1 MMSRCPFIS
10 RVSVQFIAKAGQ
22 SLNYYAQNC
31 PVIKGFA
38 NSVVKTFERTYSS
51 TNGSNF
57 VGNPSFEIEG
67 KVHSK
72 CQRKQ
77 KYGAEKN
84 IFMCPYSQSLLIT
97 NSSFDVQEDVFQ
109 DCVENLEDDGY
120 ESYEDALSDVSSL
133 PVLDELKDAVT
144 YEKEEAPS
152 SVNPSTDGTTF
163 DYDKLMV
170 EKLELKHVDHSYR
183 IFKKMNRRADRFP
196 MAENHSNEKELV
208 TNWCSNDYLGMS
220 RHPKVISAARETME
234 MYGVGA
240 GGTRN
245 ICGTSSLHH
254 SLEFELAD
262 LHRMEAALLFTS
274 CFVANDSTLSL
285 LAKVFPNCEVYSD
298 AGNHASMIQ
307 GIRHS
312 GAKKF
317 IFRHNDPQDLE
328 RLLSKS
334 DKSVPKIVAFESVHS
349 MDGAVCPLEELCD
362 VAKQHGAITFVDE
375 VHAVGLY
382 GPRGGGIS
390 DRDGLHHKVD
400 IVSGTLGKAF
410 GSVGGYI
417 ASTSTLVDFVR
428 QYAAGFIF
436 TTALPPMNLA
446 SAIASIRLL
455 KGEEGGVLREKQQRN
470 VAHMKCL
477 LTQANIPYE
486 DCPSHIIPIK
496 VGDPKKCTLLSE
508 YLLSKCNIYVQAIN
522 YPTVARG
529 DEMLRVAVT
538 PQHDQLMMRKLV
550 NSLEKAWNEL
560 GMSKREEVGE
570 SREICNYCRSYYQ
583 QVGVCGRRQCAVGY

>member
-1 MMSRCPFIS
+1 M
-10 RVSVQFIAKAGQ
+10 
-22 SLNYYAQNC
+22 NYYAQNC
-31 PVIKGFA
+31 PVIKRFADSLLMQNSA
-38 NSVVKTFERTYSS
+38 NSKRPYSS
-51 TNGSNF
+51 SS
-57 VGNPSFEIEG
+57 GNSFIGNHLLSLEG
-67 KVHSK
+67 NVHVE
-72 CQRKQ
+72 CQRKET
-77 KYGAEKN
+77 YGAEKN
-84 IFMCPYSQSLLIT
+84 FKKCPYLNEKSLLFPNTSI
-97 NSSFDVQEDVFQ
+97 DVHEDIFE
-109 DCVENLEDDGY
+109 DCVDDMEDNGY
-120 ESYEDALSDVSSL
+120 ESFEDALSDVSSIS
-133 PVLDELKDAVT
+133 VLDELKAGVT
-144 YEKEEAPS
+144 YENDTHELPC

-163 DYDKLMV
+163 DYDKLME
-170 EKLELKHVDHSYR
+170 EKIMLKHEDHSYR
-183 IFKKMNRRADRFP
+183 VFKKMNRRADRFP
-196 MAENHSNEKELV
+196 LAENHSNEKELV

-220 RHPKVISAARETME
+220 RHPQVISAARETME

-262 LHRMEAALLFTS
+262 LHRQQAALLFTS

-285 LAKVFPNCEVYSD
+285 LAKVFPDCEVYSD
-298 AGNHASMIQ
+298 SGNHASMIQ

-317 IFRHNDPQDLE
+317 IFRHNDPLDLE

-362 VAKQHGAITFVDE
+362 VAKKYGAITFVDE

-390 DRDGLHHKVD
+390 DRDQLHHKVD

-417 ASTSTLVDFVR
+417 ASTATLVDFVK

-455 KGEEGGVLREKQQRN
+455 KSGEGQQLRDRQQQN

-477 LTQANIPYE
+477 LSSANIPYE

-508 YLLSKCNIYVQAIN
+508 HLLSKYNIYVQAIN

-529 DEMLRVAVT
+529 DEMLRIAVT

-550 NSLEKAWNEL
+550 NSLEQAWKEL
-560 GMSKREEVGE
+560 GLRNSEIEGVA
-570 SREICNYCRSYYQ
+570 SHEICNYCRSFLHFQ
-583 QVGVCGRRQCAVGY
+583 SVGLCGRQQCTVSY

>member
-1 MMSRCPFIS
+1 
-10 RVSVQFIAKAGQ
+10 
-22 SLNYYAQNC
+22 LNYYAQNC
-31 PVIKGFA
+31 PVIKRFADSLLMQNSA
-38 NSVVKTFERTYSS
+38 NSKRPYSS
-51 TNGSNF
+51 SS
-57 VGNPSFEIEG
+57 GNSFIGNHLLSLEG
-67 KVHSK
+67 NVHVE
-72 CQRKQ
+72 CQRKET
-77 KYGAEKN
+77 YGAEKN
-84 IFMCPYSQSLLIT
+84 FKKCPYLNEKSLLFPNTSI
-97 NSSFDVQEDVFQ
+97 DVHEDIFE
-109 DCVENLEDDGY
+109 DCVDDMEDNGY
-120 ESYEDALSDVSSL
+120 ESFEDALSDVSSIS
-133 PVLDELKDAVT
+133 VLDELKAGVT
-144 YEKEEAPS
+144 YENDTHELPC

-163 DYDKLMV
+163 DYDKLME
-170 EKLELKHVDHSYR
+170 EKIMLKHEDHSYR
-183 IFKKMNRRADRFP
+183 VFKKMNRRADRFP
-196 MAENHSNEKELV
+196 LAENHSNEKELV

-220 RHPKVISAARETME
+220 RHPQVISAARETME

-262 LHRMEAALLFTS
+262 LHRQQAALLFTS

-285 LAKVFPNCEVYSD
+285 LAKVFPDCEVYSD
-298 AGNHASMIQ
+298 SGNHASMIQ

-317 IFRHNDPQDLE
+317 IFRHNDPLDLE

-362 VAKQHGAITFVDE
+362 VAKKYGAITFVDE

-390 DRDGLHHKVD
+390 DRDQLHHKVD

-417 ASTSTLVDFVR
+417 ASTATLVDFVK

-455 KGEEGGVLREKQQRN
+455 KSGEGQQLRDRQQQN

-477 LTQANIPYE
+477 LSSANIPYE

-508 YLLSKCNIYVQAIN
+508 HLLSKYNIYVQAIN

-529 DEMLRVAVT
+529 DEMLRIAVT

-550 NSLEKAWNEL
+550 NSLEQAWKEL
-560 GMSKREEVGE
+560 GLRNSEIEGVA
-570 SREICNYCRSYYQ
+570 SHEICNYCRSFLHFQ
-583 QVGVCGRRQCAVGY
+583 SVGLCGRQQCTVSY

>member
-1 MMSRCPFIS
+1 M
-10 RVSVQFIAKAGQ
+10 
-22 SLNYYAQNC
+22 NYYAQNC
-31 PVIKGFA
+31 PVIKRFADSLLMQNSA
-38 NSVVKTFERTYSS
+38 NSKRPYSS
-51 TNGSNF
+51 SS
-57 VGNPSFEIEG
+57 GNSFIGNHLLSLEG
-67 KVHSK
+67 NVHVE
-72 CQRKQ
+72 CQRKET
-77 KYGAEKN
+77 YGAEKN
-84 IFMCPYSQSLLIT
+84 FKKCPYLNEKSLLFPNTSI
-97 NSSFDVQEDVFQ
+97 DVHEDIFE
-109 DCVENLEDDGY
+109 DCVDDMEDNGY
-120 ESYEDALSDVSSL
+120 ESFEDALSDVSSIS
-133 PVLDELKDAVT
+133 VLDELKAGVT
-144 YEKEEAPS
+144 YENDTHELPC
-152 SVNPSTDGTTF
+152 SVNPSTADGTTF
-163 DYDKLMV
+163 DYDKLME
-170 EKLELKHVDHSYR
+170 EKIMLKHEDHSYR
-183 IFKKMNRRADRFP
+183 VFKKMNRRADRFP
-196 MAENHSNEKELV
+196 LAENHSNEKELV

-220 RHPKVISAARETME
+220 RHPQVISAARETME

-262 LHRMEAALLFTS
+262 LHRQQAALLFTS

-285 LAKVFPNCEVYSD
+285 LAKVFPDCEVYSD
-298 AGNHASMIQ
+298 SGNHASMIQ

-317 IFRHNDPQDLE
+317 IFRHNDPLDLE

-362 VAKQHGAITFVDE
+362 VAKKYGAITFVDE

-390 DRDGLHHKVD
+390 DRDQLHHKVD

-417 ASTSTLVDFVR
+417 ASTATLVDFVK

-455 KGEEGGVLREKQQRN
+455 KSGEGQQLRDRQQQN

-477 LTQANIPYE
+477 LSSANIPYE

-508 YLLSKCNIYVQAIN
+508 HLLSKYNIYVQAIN

-529 DEMLRVAVT
+529 DEMLRIAVT

-550 NSLEKAWNEL
+550 NSLEQAWKEL
-560 GMSKREEVGE
+560 GLRNSEIEGVA
-570 SREICNYCRSYYQ
+570 SHEICNYCRSFLHFQ
-583 QVGVCGRRQCAVGY
+583 SVGLCGRQQCTVSY